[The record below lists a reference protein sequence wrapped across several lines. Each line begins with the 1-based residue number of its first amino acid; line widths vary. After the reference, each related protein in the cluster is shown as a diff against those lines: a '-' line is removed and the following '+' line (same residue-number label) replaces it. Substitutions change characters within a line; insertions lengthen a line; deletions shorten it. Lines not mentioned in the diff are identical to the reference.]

1 MTTPRVFPRPQAVG
15 RFVRP
20 GGHTLAYQALGSLE
34 GPVWLVLHGGPGG
47 RGNPGLLAP
56 FNLSRQGVVM
66 PDQRG
71 CGHSRPSGA
80 LRGNH
85 LPQLVDD
92 LEALRQH
99 LNVAQWSILG
109 GSWGATLAV
118 AYAARHPAAV
128 QQLVLRGAFDASDRT
143 TRRLL
148 QRFWPAHTLR
158 RAHMPTRA
166 VWHRLSQLLQ
176 SGTPGVTPCVRQW
189 AAMELHAAEHGARR
203 ALWHARMDPAARAH
217 WRQLHCQRRRLP
229 HLRGPR
235 AVRFLHEG
243 WHKYRI
249 QAHHLARGCSLR
261 PGDWT
266 RLLDTLIRHQIPC
279 TWVHGVHD
287 AVCAPAISRQAQAR
301 QQQQGHLHSQRL
313 QPLGG
318 HLPTDPAIVRA
329 LRVVVSG
336 ASPVSEP

>member
-1 MTTPRVFPRPQAVG
+1 VG
-15 RFVRP
+15 RLARP
-20 GGHTLAYQALGSLE
+20 GGHTLAYQTLGGLA

-56 FNLSRQGVVM
+56 FDLSRQRVVM

-80 LRGNH
+80 QRGNH

-92 LEALRQH
+92 LEALRRH
-99 LNVAQWSILG
+99 LGIERWSVLG

-118 AYAARHPAAV
+118 AYAARHPTSVA
-128 QQLVLRGAFDASDRT
+128 QLVLRGAFDGADIT

-148 QRFWPAHTLR
+148 QRFGPAPWGMAPTS
-158 RAHMPTRA
+158 TRA
-166 VWHRLSQLLQ
+166 VWRRLSQLLQ
-176 SGTPGVTPCVRQW
+176 SGTLAVTACVRQW
-189 AAMELHAAEHGARR
+189 AEMELHAAEHGARH
-203 ALWHARMDPAARAH
+203 ALWQTPTDPDARAH
-217 WRQLHCQRRRLP
+217 WRQLHRQRRHLP

-249 QAHHLARGCSLR
+249 QAQYLARGCGLR

-266 RLLDTLIRHQIPC
+266 HLLDALTQHHIPC
-279 TWVHGVHD
+279 TWVHGVND

-301 QQQQGHLHSQRL
+301 QQQQGHRHSQRL
-313 QPLGG
+313 QPVGG

-336 ASPVSEP
+336 TSPAGKP